1 MKASVVIA
9 LALGTAEAFQAAPA
23 PVRAAATQLA
33 AYVPSG
39 MSKAE
44 YDKIKKKEA
53 DDKKKKA
60 FGAGGARGFESRSM
74 ASFMRA
80 QERGEAE
87 HLFPVDPA
95 KVRSGE
101 IALKDVPYMQRGGS
115 WNNKDLTKKGKGWM
129 TTGFGMTA
137 LNDGKAKTLKENKY
151 DKLYNPGGAKDG
163 FSVGIFG
170 EAGAVDWTGRGAR
183 SGGGA
188 AAGSGS
194 GLASRAAKNG
204 ISADQQMWRDAG
216 AVDPKKL
223 QQNRFGRGGAPKI
236 DVGGKKEEKKF
247 FGLF

>member
-1 MKASVVIA
+1 MRAAVIA
-9 LALGTAEAFQAAPA
+9 LALVGAAAFQKPAATK
-23 PVRAAATQLA
+23 AATQLA

-115 WNNKDLTKKGKGWM
+115 WDNSDLTGKKGWQK
-129 TTGFGMTA
+129 TGFGMTA
-137 LNDGKAKTLKENKY
+137 FNDGKAEKKRELAS
-151 DKLYNPGGAKDG
+151 DKRYNNVKPDIGIFGAAVNWGGGAKG
-163 FSVGIFG
+163 
-170 EAGAVDWTGRGAR
+170 AGKDDITT
-183 SGGGA
+183 
-188 AAGSGS
+188 
-194 GLASRAAKNG
+194 RAKKNG
-204 ISADQQMWRDAG
+204 ISGDQQMWQDAG
-216 AVDPKKL
+216 ALSK
-223 QQNRFGRGGAPKI
+223 QEIARMNRGGGGGGAPKI
-236 DVGGKKEEKKF
+236 GGAKTGEKKF